1 MTIKAFLLAAGFG
14 TRLRPI
20 TDSIPKCLVPLG
32 DKPIL
37 ELWLRKLEKV
47 KCESVL
53 INTHYLSTQV
63 QKFIDRYQQNSKIN
77 IELSHEKEILGT
89 GGSLMS
95 NLDYFGDSLGILIHA
110 DNFMYESLQPA
121 IRQHQKCRPLMTMV
135 TFISSNP
142 QSCGIVEIDS
152 QGIVQSYYEKSA
164 NPPGNMA
171 NGAIYIFDHRFVEY
185 LRVNYEYKTQI
196 TDISSEIIPRLVGQ
210 IQSVTP

>member
-1 MTIKAFLLAAGFG
+1 
-14 TRLRPI
+14 
-20 TDSIPKCLVPLG
+20 
-32 DKPIL
+32 
-37 ELWLRKLEKV
+37 
-47 KCESVL
+47 
-53 INTHYLSTQV
+53 
-63 QKFIDRYQQNSKIN
+63 
-77 IELSHEKEILGT
+77 
-89 GGSLMS
+89 MS
-95 NLDYFGDSLGILIHA
+95 NLDYFGDSLGILIRT

-210 IQSVTP
+210 IQVCHTDKMFADIGTLESYKTAQEFYKKYGIE